1 MGKIILRIGTIIIF
15 ILCALLI
22 WRSCMV
28 ADKSTF
34 NKPVATEALT
44 AAYLDGDSEMLTVK
58 VSAELADDGY
68 FTAYAFYYN
77 PESGEAQFAVRWNDS
92 VYEYTDMEEGHEY
105 SFYLLN
111 ETTGEKYPVTAIE
124 SKKNLFYNYRRMVSR
139 GVKVENDEKLVLVME
154 LRDEYTSTIVI
165 KHAEQPFTEYKLPAK
180 LKKELIG

>member
-1 MGKIILRIGTIIIF
+1 MGKKILRIGTAIIF

-34 NKPVATEALT
+34 SKPIATDALI
-44 AAYLDGDSEMLTVK
+44 AAYEDGDSKILTVK
-58 VSAELADDGY
+58 ISAEISDDGY

-92 VYEYTDMEEGHEY
+92 VYEYTDMEAGYEY

-111 ETTGEKYPVTAIE
+111 ETTGETYPVSAIE
-124 SKKNLFYNYRRMVSR
+124 SKKNLFYNYRRMVSS
-139 GVKVENDEKLVLVME
+139 GVKVEEDEKLVLVME

-165 KHAEQPFTEYKLPAK
+165 KHAEQQFKEYKLPNK
-180 LKKELIG
+180 LKKELLR